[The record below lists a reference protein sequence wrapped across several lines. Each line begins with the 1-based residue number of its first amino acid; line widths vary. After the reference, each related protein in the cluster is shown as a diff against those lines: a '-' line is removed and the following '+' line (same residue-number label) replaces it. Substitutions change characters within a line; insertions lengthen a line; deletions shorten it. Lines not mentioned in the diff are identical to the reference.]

1 MSSSDWII
9 IPTRKGN
16 IKNVPNHQPVGI
28 WFSAYLCINLGIRS
42 IQRWFDDQTQKKH
55 DSSDPSAL
63 TLWVNTGMGYQRIPA
78 VAFWKIHRNPH
89 GNKTLT
95 GQSGLRHSV
104 ALAIDPFSSRF
115 NGFPGKMIYE
125 FAGFSN
131 VFHMSFMLL
140 ERETCSPDCQQD
152 SWNTVKQGCDLLVS
166 SGWWR
171 FFLTW
176 ERTTNHCS
184 KEKIELF
191 CGLKKGNKIH
201 KVAATQ
207 NGYIHHQNN

>member
-42 IQRWFDDQTQKKH
+42 IQRWFDDQTQKIH

-63 TLWVNTGMGYQRIPA
+63 TLWVNTGMGYQGYQPLLSGKSIGILIGTRLWRVSLGWSEAFCSPGHRPIFLAVHQWFPWENDLRIC
-78 VAFWKIHRNPH
+78 W
-89 GNKTLT
+89 
-95 GQSGLRHSV
+95 
-104 ALAIDPFSSRF
+104 
-115 NGFPGKMIYE
+115 
-125 FAGFSN
+125 
-131 VFHMSFMLL
+131 VFHMNFMLL
-140 ERETCSPDCQQD
+140 ERETCLPDCQQD

-166 SGWWR
+166 SGWRR

-176 ERTTNHCS
+176 ERTTNHCG
-184 KEKIELF
+184 KEK
-191 CGLKKGNKIH
+191 
-201 KVAATQ
+201 
-207 NGYIHHQNN
+207 NGIVLRS